1 MADRRRRRISEA
13 ESEEDTRHDR
23 IHDDN
28 DVEVADDHSTH
39 TDVKVKVHKNAEE
52 DEEESE
58 EEETDEEEES
68 EEEDD
73 ESYDEEDESVIIEG
87 DDGLDEER
95 QSGDG
100 EEQPEGNEAVDDDE
114 DKKNPAYVP
123 KQGAF
128 YEHDMRISMD
138 EQEEDEKKPK
148 KKLWKDEG
156 KWQHD
161 KYNESMQGPKTRAEL
176 YSVYGYDI
184 TRSDKAP
191 EAPPRSNQPR
201 GPRSKQKSRFRD
213 FIHEGDYVQNRNSY
227 NNLKSGGR
235 QGYDENGRGG
245 WGFSRRGGD
254 NYRRNDRY
262 RNDNSYYNNRNRG
275 YNKSSQ
281 GDFNSRED
289 FPELGYKEKPRR
301 SDEGRGFQNDRRS
314 DQEYHNRG
322 FQSEKRNEQEYHR
335 RSEQEYH
342 SRGERSSQDRDNKG
356 PRDNRSSSERE
367 NRSHY
372 NRDNNEQIHPEK
384 SDYESRS
391 SKDNRSSVER
401 TSYPREERISPE
413 QEGKSYND
421 SYRRGRGSRGG
432 RGNRRPGG
440 RKPEP
445 ERNFPERNFP
455 PRFQRMKQNMA
466 AAEGDPS
473 LQQGTGGDEEVYMS
487 PPESPPEGKQG
498 FPPPPQRE
506 SQPQVAPVAESLIVQ
521 NTGERKSYSKERR
534 VKSGRG
540 PEEPPPPVV
549 PEETAPAEPQGKQ
562 EEVIQSQQFDN
573 KAYSKQ
579 DQGGKPKRYSSQ
591 RQRNIPEV
599 GGFTEQPIDS
609 QKFYPP
615 ETVFIK
621 GHENPLSNFYL
632 CAIKWDNNHFTSAEH
647 AYQFSKAIFHNQK
660 ELAEE
665 MRKTEA
671 ANKVKMLSKNINPSE
686 KWMSTRCRVMK
697 DILIEKFKQ
706 VEPFRTAL
714 LATGTKP
721 LAHDVASLFWG
732 TGKNF
737 NGQNMFCKLLMEV
750 RDQARAQMSS
760 QANFPAHP
768 NPAILR
774 PPIATVAFPM
784 NAVPSAA
791 MSTPQHIFPGNQ
803 PAAMTTQVQMIPP
816 QYTNTG
822 VLYPAAPN
830 FPVPPV
836 PLAGFAPMGNHP
848 PALATHQQ
856 GYPSPPGTQPTSVGA
871 QQSPTQAG
879 PQEMFRNQTVY
890 YPPELQMR
898 GSRATPKRAKAAIPI
913 VNPKE
918 VKREFHREGYL
929 EEENVSQEDHVE
941 QVPHM
946 GLVSSEEQVP
956 FEDPTNSRDSKE
968 FDGLEDLQ
976 GHNEAP
982 SGDTDIVKTEENLI
996 DNNINNSNNTVLSEV
1011 SESVLNTD
1019 REIDDSES
1027 SVVVKSEPECS
1038 VDQDSVEH
1046 AGEIRPE
1053 ASVKTEDIGDTVRK
1067 EESEDSQ
1074 TLQIKTEPV
1083 DEEYE
1088 TKKDF
1093 VESSAEMVHVK
1104 EEEENVS
1111 DNESF
1116 ADAKDELENETDK
1129 QEDGDPVT

>member
-615 ETVFIK
+615 
-621 GHENPLSNFYL
+621 
-632 CAIKWDNNHFTSAEH
+632 A
-647 AYQFSKAIFHNQK
+647 
-660 ELAEE
+660 
-665 MRKTEA
+665 
-671 ANKVKMLSKNINPSE
+671 
-686 KWMSTRCRVMK
+686 
-697 DILIEKFKQ
+697 
-706 VEPFRTAL
+706 
-714 LATGTKP
+714 
-721 LAHDVASLFWG
+721 
-732 TGKNF
+732 
-737 NGQNMFCKLLMEV
+737 
-750 RDQARAQMSS
+750 S